1 MEIKFKKLSKN
12 AVIPKFGKPGDA
24 GADLTATSLIYNEDT
39 DTFDYG
45 TDIAIEIPEGYV
57 GMIFP
62 RSSIYKTGLILTN
75 HVGII
80 DQGYRG
86 EIMAKFKVIATYEG
100 IDDIDKEKGLAI
112 GHLDEEGN
120 DKCGYHIYSIGDRIA
135 QLVIVPIPQ
144 VTYVESEELSET
156 ERGEGGY
163 GSTGS

>member
-62 RSSIYKTGLILTN
+62 RSSIYKTGLMLTN

-86 EIMAKFKVIATYEG
+86 EIMTKFKVIPTYEG
-100 IDDIDKEKGLAI
+100 IDDIDKENGLAI
-112 GHLDEEGN
+112 GYLDEEGN
-120 DKCGYHIYSIGDRIA
+120 DTCEYHIYSIGDRIA